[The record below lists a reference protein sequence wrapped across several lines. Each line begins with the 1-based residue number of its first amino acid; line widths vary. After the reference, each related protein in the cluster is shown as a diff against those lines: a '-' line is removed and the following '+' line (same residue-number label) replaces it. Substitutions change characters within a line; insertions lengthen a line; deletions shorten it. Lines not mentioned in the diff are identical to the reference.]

1 MIGTR
6 TNRSAVGAIATL
18 EVDGVRMSRQ
28 VYGGGSYLSSS
39 HSAAQWGW
47 KGNPKGKLKV
57 TWLDGQ
63 SQEIELGASNQ
74 DYTLI
79 EP

>member
-1 MIGTR
+1 
-6 TNRSAVGAIATL
+6 
-18 EVDGVRMSRQ
+18 MSRQ

-39 HSAAQWGW
+39 QSTAQWGW
-47 KGNPKGKLKV
+47 KGNSKGKLKV

-63 SQEIELGASNQ
+63 SQEIELGSSNQ
-74 DYTLI
+74 DYILI